1 MQCYIRDDRSI
12 ETAERLRTVV
22 IEERS
27 MADHYFT
34 AQPASQAQSHT
45 VSYRARGID
54 YVVTT
59 SDGVFSARELDRGTR
74 VLLDKV
80 PVNATI
86 AQASSIDTAASAGRE
101 QSTDTSPAKSM
112 PPLCADIGCGWGAIS
127 LALANEY
134 PCADVVAVDV
144 NERALELTRKNA
156 QALQLSHIQTADTA
170 TAMEIAKKRGGID
183 LIWSNPPI
191 RIGKEALHDLL
202 LTWLAALKPEIGEA
216 YWVVQKNLGA
226 DSLTVW
232 LNEQGYP
239 SEKIASQKGFRI
251 IRSRNTVSAWE

>member
-1 MQCYIRDDRSI
+1 
-12 ETAERLRTVV
+12 
-22 IEERS
+22 

-34 AQPASQAQSHT
+34 AQPTSQAQAHT

-59 SDGVFSARELDRGTR
+59 SDGVFSARELDRGTQ

-80 PVNATI
+80 PRSA
-86 AQASSIDTAASAGRE
+86 ASAEASPIDTA
-101 QSTDTSPAKSM
+101 SPADRELSADATLAGSA
-112 PPLCADIGCGWGAIS
+112 PSLCADIGCGWGAITF
-127 LALANEY
+127 ALAHEY
-134 PCADVVAVDV
+134 PCSEILAIDV

-156 QALQLSHIQTADTA
+156 QALQLSRVHTADPETA
-170 TAMEIAKKRGGID
+170 LEYAKKRGGID
-183 LIWSNPPI
+183 VIWSNPPI
-191 RIGKEALHDLL
+191 RIGKEALHALL
-202 LTWLAALKPEIGEA
+202 LTWLAELKPETGEA

-251 IRSRNTVSAWE
+251 IRSKNSARA

>member
-1 MQCYIRDDRSI
+1 
-12 ETAERLRTVV
+12 
-22 IEERS
+22 

-34 AQPASQAQSHT
+34 AQPASQAQAHS

-80 PVNATI
+80 PVNAAI
-86 AQASSIDTAASAGRE
+86 AQASPIDTTASADRE
-101 QSTDTSPAKSM
+101 QSTDTSPANSIL
-112 PPLCADIGCGWGAIS
+112 PLCADIGCGWGAIAF
-127 LALANEY
+127 ALAHEY
-134 PCADVVAVDV
+134 PRADIVAVDV

-156 QALQLSHIQTADTA
+156 QALQLSHIQTADTT
-170 TAMEIAKKRGGID
+170 TAMEIAKKHGGID

-202 LTWLAALKPEIGEA
+202 LTWLAALKPETGEA

-251 IRSRNTVSAWE
+251 IRSRNTVHKRL